1 MLFTL
6 HMFQLGAKTSTCV
19 TVFSLREAPV
29 MLCIPSVSIMFEW
42 TVRHSKTIIPCR
54 FHSASFVLTSTSRL
68 CDLQRG
74 LFRHFVDTN
83 GDGELC
89 FAQVIRYDSAQHL
102 KSSFTVYSLL
112 LWLQVV
118 APQSSFHLFQ
128 AKRSL
133 LHPALSA
140 DVTMV
145 VGMVGAGAMS
155 FDSKGVER
163 CCF

>member
-1 MLFTL
+1 M
-6 HMFQLGAKTSTCV
+6 
-19 TVFSLREAPV
+19 
-29 MLCIPSVSIMFEW
+29 
-42 TVRHSKTIIPCR
+42 
-54 FHSASFVLTSTSRL
+54 LTSTSRL

-83 GDGELC
+83 ADGEIS
-89 FAQVIRYDSAQHL
+89 FVQVMRYDSAQRL

-118 APQSSFHLFQ
+118 APQSSLHLIH

-145 VGMVGAGAMS
+145 VGMVGSGAMS
-155 FDSKGVER
+155 FDSKAAE
-163 CCF
+163 